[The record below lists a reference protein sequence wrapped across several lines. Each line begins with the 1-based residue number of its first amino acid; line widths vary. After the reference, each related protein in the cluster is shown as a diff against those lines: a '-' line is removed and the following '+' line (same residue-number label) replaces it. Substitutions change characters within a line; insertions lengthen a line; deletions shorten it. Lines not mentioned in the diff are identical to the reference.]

1 MFFFLDK
8 RYHEIVIC
16 LVNAPFLP
24 ARRRATALRSA
35 GQPGRKRRFRLYEQ
49 FMLRLTE
56 DLGRSI
62 QTGKFGADM
71 KVSLTNDGP
80 VTIIIDSRIRE

>member
-1 MFFFLDK
+1 MSSQCTLFASTKEGNRPSFS
-8 RYHEIVIC
+8 
-16 LVNAPFLP
+16 
-24 ARRRATALRSA
+24 RSA
-35 GQPGRKRRFRLYEQ
+35 RPEKAVPLYEQ

-62 QTGKFGADM
+62 QTGEFGADM
-71 KVSLTNDGP
+71 KVTLTNDGP